1 MKQTIVAERLFDGQ
15 QFHSE
20 LPITFEDGNII
31 AFDTVQGAKESKVNG
46 TVCPGF
52 IDVQVNGGGGVLFNA
67 TPTRQGIEAIGL
79 AHAKFGTTAYL
90 PTLITDNVSVMQH
103 AADAVAD
110 AIAAKSSGVLGVH
123 FEGPHLSIPKK
134 GVHPQPHIRRI
145 SNAELEVF
153 SRQDLGVRV
162 VTLAPEN
169 VSPEVISA
177 LVESGVKVC
186 LGHSNA
192 DYDTVKAALDAGA
205 TGFTHLFNAMSA
217 FGSRSPGMVGA
228 ALESADAWCGLIV
241 DGHHVHPA
249 AAKVAINAKP
259 KGKVMLV
266 TDAMP
271 PVGLDSEE
279 SFELFGTE
287 VIRVGDRLNA
297 VTGELAGCVLDMAGA
312 VKNSVSMLELSP
324 EEAIRMASLYPAKFL
339 GLDKQFGSLEIGKRA
354 DLVLINDEYK
364 VQQTYIG
371 GQLIFSAR

>member
-31 AFDTVQGAKESKVNG
+31 AFDTVKGAKESKVNG

-90 PTLITDNVSVMQH
+90 PTLITDNVSVMQR

-259 KGKVMLV
+259 QGKVMLV

-279 SFELFGTE
+279 SFELFGTQ

-339 GLDKQFGSLEIGKRA
+339 GIDKQFGSLEIGKRA
-354 DLVLINDEYK
+354 DLVLINNEYK

>member
-31 AFDTVQGAKESKVNG
+31 AFDTVKGAKESKVNG

-259 KGKVMLV
+259 QGKVMLV

-312 VKNSVSMLELSP
+312 VRNSVSMLDLSP
-324 EEAIRMASLYPAKFL
+324 EEAMRMASLYPAKFL
-339 GLDKQFGSLEIGKRA
+339 GIDKQFGSLEIGKRA

>member
-31 AFDTVQGAKESKVNG
+31 AFDTVQGAKESKVKG

-312 VKNSVSMLELSP
+312 VKNTVSMLELSP

>member
-1 MKQTIVAERLFDGQ
+1 MKQTIIADRIFDGQ
-15 QFHSE
+15 QFHHD
-20 LPITFEDGNII
+20 LPVTFEDGHIV
-31 AFDTVQGAKESKVNG
+31 AFDTAKGAKESRLGG
-46 TVCPGF
+46 TITAGF
-52 IDVQVNGGGGVLFNA
+52 IDVQVNGGGGVLFNSS
-67 TPTRQGIEAIGL
+67 PTRAGVEAIGV

-90 PTLITDNVSVMQH
+90 PTLITDNISVMQQ

-110 AIAAKSSGVLGVH
+110 AINHRSAGVLGVH

-145 SNAELEVF
+145 SDAELEVF
-153 SRQDLGVRV
+153 SRQDLGIKV
-162 VTLAPEN
+162 VTLAPET
-169 VSPEVISA
+169 VSADVITA
-177 LVESGVKVC
+177 LVNADVKVC

-217 FGSRSPGMVGA
+217 FGSRNPGMVGA

-259 KGKVMLV
+259 QGKVMLV

-271 PVGLDSEE
+271 PVGLDEE
-279 SFELFGTE
+279 VSFELFGTQ
-287 VIRVGDRLNA
+287 VVRVGDRLNA

-312 VKNSVSMLELSP
+312 VANTVSMLGLSID
-324 EEAIRMASLYPAKFL
+324 EALRMASIYPAEFL
-339 GLDKQFGSLEIGKRA
+339 GISNQFGTLAVGKCA
-354 DLVLINDEYK
+354 DMVVMNDQLK
-364 VQQTYIG
+364 VQQTFMA
-371 GQLIFSAR
+371 GQLIYSNQ

>member
-15 QFHSE
+15 QYHSE

-31 AFDTVQGAKESKVNG
+31 AFDTVKGAKESKVNG

-145 SNAELEVF
+145 SNAELDVF

-279 SFELFGTE
+279 SFELFGTQ

-339 GLDKQFGSLEIGKRA
+339 GIDKQFGSLEIGRRA

>member
-31 AFDTVQGAKESKVNG
+31 AFDTVKGAKESKVNG

-312 VKNSVSMLELSP
+312 VKNSVSLLELSP

-339 GLDKQFGSLEIGKRA
+339 GIDKQFGSLEIGKRA

-371 GQLIFSAR
+371 GQSIFSAR

>member
-169 VSPEVISA
+169 VSAEVISA

-228 ALESADAWCGLIV
+228 ALESTDAWCGLIV

-354 DLVLINDEYK
+354 DLVLMNDEYK
-364 VQQTYIG
+364 VLQTYIG

>member
-1 MKQTIVAERLFDGQ
+1 MKQTLIADRIFDGQ
-15 QFHSE
+15 QFHHD
-20 LPITFEDGNII
+20 LPVTFEDGHIL
-31 AFDTVQGAKESKVNG
+31 AFDTTQGANESRVAG
-46 TVCPGF
+46 TICPGF

-67 TPTRQGIEAIGL
+67 TPSRQGIEAIGL

-110 AIAAKSSGVLGVH
+110 AIASGSAGVLGVH
-123 FEGPHLSIPKK
+123 FEGPHLSVPKK
-134 GVHPQPHIRRI
+134 GVHPEPQIRRI
-145 SNAELEVF
+145 SDAELAVF
-153 SRQDLGVRV
+153 SRQDLGIKV

-169 VSPEVISA
+169 VSAEVISA
-177 LVESGVKVC
+177 LVQADVKVC

-228 ALESADAWCGLIV
+228 ALESRDSWCGLIV

-259 KGKVMLV
+259 QGKVMLV

-271 PVGLDSEE
+271 PVGLDDAV
-279 SFELFGTE
+279 SFELFGTQ
-287 VIRVGDRLNA
+287 VLRVGDRLNA

-312 VKNSVSMLELSP
+312 VKNTVSMLGLSA
-324 EEAIRMASLYPAKFL
+324 EEAIRMASMYPAAFL
-339 GLDKQFGSLEIGKRA
+339 GIDKNFGSLDVGKRA
-354 DLVLINDEYK
+354 DMVLMTDEYK
-364 VQQTYIG
+364 VQQTYIA
-371 GQLIFSAR
+371 GQLIYSAL